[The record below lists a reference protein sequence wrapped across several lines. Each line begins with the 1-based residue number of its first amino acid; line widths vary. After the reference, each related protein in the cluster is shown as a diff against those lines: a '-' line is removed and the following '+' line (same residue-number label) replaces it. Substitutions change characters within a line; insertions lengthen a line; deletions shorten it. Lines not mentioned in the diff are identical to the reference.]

1 MHRGMR
7 LICITMSV
15 GRCIR
20 RRQVHLFPTEAPLC
34 RGSPAVYGK
43 TIHPHTCICNEI
55 ISLPPRAA
63 ISQPPVPG
71 RARSHTRGWDAEE
84 KELGE
89 VRNRYSRAAGQTGK
103 YTVPERAED
112 EKRSPKGNKRCR
124 ESRRNKT
131 EPQKHIVYGD
141 EQRISTTSPKF
152 INVVE

>member
-1 MHRGMR
+1 MSADVSGGDKCIYSLQR
-7 LICITMSV
+7 LLS
-15 GRCIR
+15 
-20 RRQVHLFPTEAPLC
+20 A
-34 RGSPAVYGK
+34 AVLRLSMEK

-141 EQRISTTSPKF
+141 EQRVSTTSPKF